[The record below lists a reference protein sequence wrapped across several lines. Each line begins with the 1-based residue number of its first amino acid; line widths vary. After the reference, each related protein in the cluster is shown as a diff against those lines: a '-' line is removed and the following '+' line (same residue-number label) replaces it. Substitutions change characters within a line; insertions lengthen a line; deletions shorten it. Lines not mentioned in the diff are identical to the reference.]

1 MRQQTNKYD
10 LLIEAALNVMKEKG
24 FEKASVSQIVKEA
37 GVAQGTFYLYF
48 ESKSA
53 VVPAIA
59 EKMLSAL
66 LTEIKKRHVE
76 RDSIFDTIE
85 MIVDVTFDITEEY
98 HELILFCYSGLAYYD
113 SFGRWEEIYQPY
125 YHWLEDQLV
134 NAQTK
139 GTIKSTIRLSSLAKM
154 IINVIETSA
163 ETYVLA
169 NQSTEAIDTTKNEI
183 TTFVKSA
190 MTDCHS

>member
-1 MRQQTNKYD
+1 MRHQTNKYD
-10 LLIEAALNVMKEKG
+10 LLIEAAIKVMKEKG

-59 EKMLSAL
+59 DKILSAL
-66 LTEIKKRHVE
+66 LTEIKERHDQE
-76 RDSIFDTIE
+76 ASIFAIIE
-85 MIVDVTFDITEEY
+85 MVVDVTFDITEEY

-113 SFGRWEEIYQPY
+113 SFGRWEDIYQPY
-125 YHWLEDQLV
+125 YHWLEDQLAK
-134 NAQTK
+134 AQAK
-139 GTIKSTIRLSSLAKM
+139 GTINATIRLSSLAKM
-154 IINVIETSA
+154 VINVIETSA

-169 NQSTEAIDTTKNEI
+169 NQSMETLNTIKHEI
-183 TTFVKSA
+183 VTFVKSA